1 MKSLNLNLKK
11 AIGNFLIVS
20 VAYIASYT
28 LVGGFVLPLQRILLP
43 EFTTSISLLFLP
55 HGVRLLAV
63 HYFGWKAIP
72 LLLPSCYL
80 MWVLTVFGADIIM
93 DPLQPLA
100 SLIACFVGYKL
111 VAMVVSGSQVRFG
124 KQEWKLLIAAGVLSS
139 FLNGIFNSLL
149 LGSAQLSLYI
159 FGYVIGDVL
168 GQIALMLVLIYIL
181 KFIRLFKA

>member
-1 MKSLNLNLKK
+1 MESLKLNLKK
-11 AIGNFLIVS
+11 EIGNFLIVS

-28 LVGGFVLPLQRILLP
+28 LVGGFVLPLQKILLP

-72 LLLPSCYL
+72 LLLPSSYL
-80 MWVLTVFGADIIM
+80 MWVLTVFGADITI
-93 DPLQPLA
+93 DLLQPLA

-111 VAMVVSGSQVRFG
+111 VAMFVSRAQLRFG

-139 FLNGIFNSLL
+139 FLNGISNSMLY
-149 LGSAQLSLYI
+149 GSSQLSLYI
-159 FGYVIGDVL
+159 LGYVIGDVL

-181 KFIRLFKA
+181 KFIRLSKA